1 MHDKLDEHRIVG
13 EWFRPTAAVMNEAAA
28 VVPFEQSREL
38 RPSWQDIAVEV
49 QFALRLP
56 QEVHDK
62 LVKKAEAERRSVN
75 AQIVRAV
82 EKDVAAK

>member
-1 MHDKLDEHRIVG
+1 MPVNKE
-13 EWFRPTAAVMNEAAA
+13 T
-28 VVPFEQSREL
+28 
-38 RPSWQDIAVEV
+38 EV

-56 QEVHDK
+56 KDIHSKV
-62 LVKKAEAERRSVN
+62 VKKAQAERRSVN

>member
-1 MHDKLDEHRIVG
+1 MPANKD
-13 EWFRPTAAVMNEAAA
+13 
-28 VVPFEQSREL
+28 
-38 RPSWQDIAVEV
+38 EV

-56 QEVHDK
+56 KDVHKK
-62 LVKKAEAERRSVN
+62 LVTKADKERRSVN